1 MENSSNPDGEDT
13 RNQTIP
19 STSSTS
25 SSDDYR
31 LFDRQGSLHQFLG
44 GGKAADI
51 LLWKRWSVSLGVIV
65 VASVAWLIFEWSG
78 LPFLS
83 ICSDVLLILI
93 IVLFVH
99 SNYAA
104 YRDSRQPQSLPELEL
119 SEEMVNNAA
128 ASFRVKINNML
139 LMAHDI
145 TLGKDFRLFFKVV
158 TCLWLLSA
166 IGSYCSF
173 FTLAYIGTILSVT
186 LPAFYSKYEEP
197 VNKYCGIIQRKFS
210 QQYKIVD
217 DSVTNRIPRSFSKDK
232 DT

>member
-1 MENSSNPDGEDT
+1 MHLENRPLE
-13 RNQTIP
+13 TICIDP
-19 STSSTS
+19 
-25 SSDDYR
+25 
-31 LFDRQGSLHQFLG
+31 
-44 GGKAADI
+44 AADI
-51 LLWKRWSVSLGVIV
+51 LLWKQWSVSLGVIV